1 MISKRLKYTLK
12 LKNLLLP
19 ILVAIIFSL
28 IGIAVSLYKER
39 LLYFFLFA
47 GIGFI
52 ASVCGSLTILFP
64 ENKQAFRRITQ
75 ILVGGGLFLGLS
87 LRLKVNF
94 QFSEIVF
101 DIFALIVTGAIIQFI
116 IARLIMPFF
125 IGNAFC
131 SWACWDGAI
140 FELTQN
146 VIPKSKKINKRSIVI
161 AFSYLAFV
169 VIIAGVVAFYGNPAL
184 DENKRFWWIVGENAF
199 ILSVGIVLS
208 IFLGRRAY
216 CRMLCPFLSI
226 SGLIS
231 KYSIFKIKPVN
242 AENCIG
248 CKSCNDACPMLI
260 DVSGFVK
267 NGKSINSRS
276 CIICEQCVSSCENN
290 CLKLSPGLP
299 WN

>member
-1 MISKRLKYTLK
+1 MILKKLKNTLK

-19 ILVAIIFSL
+19 ILVFIIFLL
-28 IGIAVSLYKER
+28 IGTAVSVYKQR
-39 LLYFFLFA
+39 LIYFFLFA
-47 GIGFI
+47 GIGLI
-52 ASVCGSLTILFP
+52 AALCGSLTILFP

-75 ILVGGGLFLGLS
+75 VLVGGGLFLGLS
-87 LRLKVNF
+87 LRVKVNF
-94 QFSEIVF
+94 QFSEIIF

-131 SWACWDGAI
+131 SWVCWDGAI
-140 FELTQN
+140 FELAQN
-146 VIPKSKKINKRSIVI
+146 VMPESNRTRKRSVMI
-161 AFSYLAFV
+161 AFLYLAFV
-169 VIIAGVVAFYGNPAL
+169 VIIAGVIAFFGNPAM

-242 AENCIG
+242 AENCTG
-248 CKSCNDACPMLI
+248 CNRCSEACPMLI

-267 NGKSINSRS
+267 NGRSINSRS